1 MASKKETKKQTVK
14 KNGAAPKAPERRVV
28 REAAE
33 IPGERGKV
41 SLTRLPANL
50 VVDSIRLPQ
59 RVVGQI
65 ADEVV
70 KRLSR
75 QEAAVIATSEGVVN
89 GSFLDTSVI
98 IDGRVFALVELGV
111 FSGPF
116 VLVSGVLS
124 ELKSIADSK
133 DSVKRERGRIAM
145 SALVKFKRNQ
155 KKNLITIDTDSTR
168 AVDDEIIYQAKIA
181 HGRVITG
188 DFNLTRKARIEGV
201 VAVDLYEMANVLKT
215 PAIPGDTFQIDV
227 IQPGKGSRQ
236 GVGYLTDGTMIVV
249 EEGADLI
256 GQSVRVTVTRVIQTE
271 AGKIFFGRAE

>member
-1 MASKKETKKQTVK
+1 MVSKKETKKRVVK
-14 KNGAAPKAPERRVV
+14 KSSDAAKSPEKRVV
-28 REAAE
+28 SEAAE
-33 IPGERGKV
+33 IPDAKGKV

-70 KRLSR
+70 RRIYR
-75 QEAAVIATSEGVVN
+75 QEAVGITSSEGALK
-89 GSFLDTSVI
+89 GTFLDTSVI
-98 IDGRVFALVELGV
+98 IDGRIFELVELGV

-145 SALVKFKRNQ
+145 ASLVKFKRAQ
-155 KKNLITIDTDSTR
+155 KKNLITVDTDSVR
-168 AVDDEIIYQAKIA
+168 PVDDEIIYQAKLA
-181 HGRVITG
+181 QGKVITG
-188 DFNLTRKARIEGV
+188 DFNLARKARIEGV
-201 VAVDLYEMANVLKT
+201 VAVDLYEMANILKT

-227 IQPGKGSRQ
+227 IQPGKGARQ
-236 GVGYLTDGTMIVV
+236 GVGYLPDGTMIVV
-249 EEGADLI
+249 EEGEDLI
-256 GQSVRVTVTRVIQTE
+256 GQNVRVTVTRVIQTE
-271 AGKIFFGRAE
+271 AGKIFFGKAE